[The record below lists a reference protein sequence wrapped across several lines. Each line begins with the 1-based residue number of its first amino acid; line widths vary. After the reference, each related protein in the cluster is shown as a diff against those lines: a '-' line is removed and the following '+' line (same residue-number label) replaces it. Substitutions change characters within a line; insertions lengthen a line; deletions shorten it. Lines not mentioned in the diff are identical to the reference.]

1 MTTPEERKKI
11 INYHV
16 DPARIPVRGKKA
28 GLMQR
33 LLSSRTFFMPFIF
46 IVLLVI
52 IAVLAPVLT
61 PYQRDAIDMDS
72 INQPGSASHFLGT
85 DNLGRD
91 LFTRLI
97 YGARYSLLSAFAAVL
112 IAVALGL
119 ILGGAAGFYGGWADS
134 AVSSFVDLFLSV
146 PLFLILLVASSA
158 FPGSIWVI
166 PLIIGAVS
174 WMEIA
179 RVTRAEIYSLK
190 SSGFV
195 QASVSMGER
204 PALAALKHILPA
216 VAGPVAVA
224 ATIGLANAML
234 IESALSFLGFGI
246 QPPTPTWGNMLDNG
260 RAFLR
265 TDPMAAFAPGFMI
278 FITCL
283 CFNFIGRSL
292 QSALSATDD
301 HREN

>member
-1 MTTPEERKKI
+1 MTELKERRGI
-11 INYHV
+11 TNYHV
-16 DPARIPVRGKKA
+16 DPARIPVRERRES
-28 GLMQR
+28 LWER
-33 LLSSRTFFMPFIF
+33 LLSSRTFFLPFLF
-46 IVLLVI
+46 IILLVI
-52 IAVLAPVLT
+52 VAALAPVLT

-72 INQPGSASHFLGT
+72 INQSGSAAHFLGT

-112 IAVALGL
+112 IAALTGI
-119 ILGGAAGFYGGWADS
+119 ILGGAAGFYGGWTDS

-146 PLFLILLVASSA
+146 PLFLVLLVASYA
-158 FPGSIWVI
+158 FPGSIWVV

-179 RVTRAEIYSLK
+179 RVTRAEIHSLK

-195 QASVSMGER
+195 QASLSMGER
-204 PALAALKHILPA
+204 SVLVALKHILPA

-246 QPPTPTWGNMLDNG
+246 QPPTPTWGNMLDHG
-260 RAFLR
+260 RTFLR
-265 TDPMAAFAPGFMI
+265 TAPMAAFAPGFMI

-292 QSALSATDD
+292 RSALSASDD
-301 HREN
+301 